1 MLTSNENGLSSFV
14 VSRRAIQAKED
25 IHFKCN
31 RDSGNSYLV
40 SGEDNRVYLDKI
52 KSGNVLT
59 VTIVTKGI
67 KCSTSIVPHEFD
79 GICYRGHQL
88 MGKALITHRAER
100 GDYVKLASLDGSV
113 WHVIEAVGEWY
124 KEGLGG
130 YNIDRH
136 TD

>member
-14 VSRRAIQAKED
+14 VSRRAIQAKGD

-31 RDSGNSYLV
+31 RDCGNTYLV
-40 SGEDNRVYLDKI
+40 SGEDNRVYLGNI
-52 KSGNVLT
+52 SAGNVLT

-67 KCSTSIVPHEFD
+67 KCKTSIIPDELD

-88 MGKALITHRAER
+88 MGKALITERAER

-113 WHVIEAVGEWY
+113 WHVVEAVGEWF
-124 KEGLGG
+124 KEGRGG

>member
-14 VSRRAIQAKED
+14 VSRRAIQTKGD

-40 SGEDNRVYLDKI
+40 SGEDNKVYLGSI
-52 KSGNVLT
+52 SAGNVLT

-67 KCSTSIVPHEFD
+67 KCKTSIIPYELD
-79 GICYRGHQL
+79 GICFRGHQL
-88 MGKALITHRAER
+88 MGKALTTERAER

-113 WHVIEAVGEWY
+113 WHVVEAVGEWF

-130 YNIDRH
+130 YNINRH